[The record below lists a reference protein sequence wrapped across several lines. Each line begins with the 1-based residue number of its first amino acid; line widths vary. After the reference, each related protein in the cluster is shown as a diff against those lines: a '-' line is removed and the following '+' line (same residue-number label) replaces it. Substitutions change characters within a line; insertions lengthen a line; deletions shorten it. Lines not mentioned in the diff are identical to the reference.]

1 MIDRINILKCLISFS
16 QPLNEISHNLANL
29 HWDPEGEPFIVE
41 SIEIV
46 QVLKK
51 YTVNEI
57 NSLALEQWANM
68 IECRED
74 IVFQKS
80 KENEIAHIIYY
91 LANPELE
98 GEVTPELCKRFI
110 KELH

>member
-1 MIDRINILKCLISFS
+1 
-16 QPLNEISHNLANL
+16 
-29 HWDPEGEPFIVE
+29 
-41 SIEIV
+41 
-46 QVLKK
+46 
-51 YTVNEI
+51 
-57 NSLALEQWANM
+57 M